1 MTSSASL
8 EAYCLD
14 AHFNRTVGGYA
25 GLKRVMN
32 WNLEFMDKSD
42 EGKAYQDLAK
52 RVDEAIQFMI
62 ACGLDYSTA
71 IMSETEFYVSHE
83 CLLMEYEQ
91 ALTRQDSTTGLWSAP
106 LPYI

>member
-1 MTSSASL
+1 MVPITVLGCRQAAAEGSL
-8 EAYCLD
+8 VA
-14 AHFNRTVGGYA
+14 AGGYA
-25 GLKRVMN
+25 GLNRVMQ

-42 EGKAYQDLAK
+42 EGKQYIDLAK

-62 ACGLDYSTA
+62 ACGLDYDTN

-91 ALTRQDSTTGLWSAP
+91 ALTRQDSTTGLW
-106 LPYI
+106 